1 MSKDIWHTADI
12 TPEPCRIL
20 ICKTNKG
27 QNYTAII
34 PSPQEW
40 NTMILPEFYNLG
52 DIDNAERIEQ
62 YAYLDDL
69 LACEQELIR
78 TRKALDV
85 TVDVLKEI
93 DKTRSVANHKI
104 GTQNKTLNS
113 GIIFCWTTP
122 DEIHNA
128 LEQITALEQKD
139 K

>member
-40 NTMILPEFYNLG
+40 NTIILPEFYNLG

-69 LACEQELIR
+69 LALETELDR
-78 TRKALDV
+78 TREELYKANAELDYI
-85 TVDVLKEI
+85 KEQVKKSNAFI
-93 DKTRSVANHKI
+93 HARIKVAADQI
-104 GTQNKTLNS
+104 AR
-113 GIIFCWTTP
+113 GII
-122 DEIHNA
+122 DQVKIIKEK
-128 LEQITALEQKD
+128 KD
-139 K
+139 VK

>member
-12 TPEPCRIL
+12 TPDPCRIL

-69 LACEQELIR
+69 LALETELER
-78 TRKALDV
+78 TRKALDILLL
-85 TVDVLKEI
+85 TINRLENQNYKDYAWHLRLAI
-93 DKTRSVANHKI
+93 AKI
-104 GTQNKTLNS
+104 KAI
-113 GIIFCWTTP
+113 GIADT
-122 DEIHNA
+122 A
-128 LEQITALEQKD
+128 LDQITALEQKD